1 VALNAQDNG
10 NRIAHPANEQL
21 EISLAENPTTG
32 FRWSFVDLDPSVRV
46 VDDTYDLEGDMTPG
60 AAANHIFRLNFSE
73 PGEHQIALRL
83 WREWEGDA
91 STTDRYTVTVDVTD
105 KA

>member
-1 VALNAQDNG
+1 MLLTQIDNG
-10 NRIAHPANEQL
+10 KRIGHPADEEL

-32 FRWSFVDLDPSVRV
+32 FRWSFADLDPSVYV
-46 VDDTYDLEGDMTPG
+46 TEDTYDLAGDLTPG
-60 AAANHIFRLNFSE
+60 AATNHIFRLTFPQ
-73 PGEHQIALRL
+73 PGEYRIALRL

-105 KA
+105 EV